1 MLNEQELTVA
11 EGMLGKAS
19 IARNQGSMLRT
30 SAPMGPERLLSQGM
44 TDKVE
49 FNEQPEKNQMYT
61 SQNVKQNILSALP
74 GAQANAI
81 QGVRKDASDVA
92 QQEYEAHKLL
102 EQRKAEVLYA
112 NDGGSAVMKLAAI
125 GSDPA
130 AARNFMGLV
139 SDAKMQSTGN
149 NPHTKFTST
158 KFMG

>member
-1 MLNEQELTVA
+1 MLNEQGLSVA
-11 EGMLGKAS
+11 EGMLHKAS
-19 IARNQGSMLRT
+19 IARNQEPMTRT
-30 SAPMGPERLLSQGM
+30 SAPEGAERSLSQGM

-61 SQNVKQNILSALP
+61 SQNVKQNILSAIP

-92 QQEYEAHKLL
+92 QQEYEAQQML
-102 EQRKAEVLYA
+102 QTRKAEVLYA
-112 NDGGSAVMKLAAI
+112 NDGGAAVMRLNEI

-130 AARNFMGLV
+130 SLRNFMGLV
-139 SDAKMQSTGN
+139 ADAQMQSQGN